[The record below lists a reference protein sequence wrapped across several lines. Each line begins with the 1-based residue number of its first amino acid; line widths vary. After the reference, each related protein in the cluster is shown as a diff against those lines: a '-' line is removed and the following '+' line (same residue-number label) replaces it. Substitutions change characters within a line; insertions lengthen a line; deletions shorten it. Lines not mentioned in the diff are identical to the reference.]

1 MRPAAVAGRVA
12 TGLIPKGQGSSPHLT
27 PLDAVVRHSNFPPST
42 YHTIMRYLARII
54 RRGAVLRVARVLMA
68 AALLVLAIDSGHARE
83 VAGPRGDS
91 ASMPTPGA
99 IGAVRRLQPGPS
111 PESMLPHA
119 VQPIEI
125 RGPKGTQISI
135 ETAEG
140 WSPAQAGP
148 LRMGLVVGH
157 PYRLRITNIPQ
168 HEGREVFPS
177 IRVLAKLA
185 TPPGMAWR
193 FPVEIVVDEDDL
205 SLALAGSHVRRVVY
219 SACDPDL
226 PDVVPEGWFD
236 VRPGDDCLDVATTL
250 GDPVAELIVGNR
262 LPADFA
268 GTAWPGTA
276 P

>member
-1 MRPAAVAGRVA
+1 M
-12 TGLIPKGQGSSPHLT
+12 
-27 PLDAVVRHSNFPPST
+27 
-42 YHTIMRYLARII
+42 
-54 RRGAVLRVARVLMA
+54 LRVARVLMV
-68 AALLVLAIDSGHARE
+68 AALLVLAIDSGYARE

-91 ASMPTPGA
+91 ASMSTPGA

-125 RGPKGTQISI
+125 RGPKGIQISI

-140 WSPAQAGP
+140 WSPAQAGL

-177 IRVLAKLA
+177 VRVLAKLA

-268 GTAWPGTA
+268 GATWPGSA

>member
-1 MRPAAVAGRVA
+1 MR
-12 TGLIPKGQGSSPHLT
+12 S
-27 PLDAVVRHSNFPPST
+27 F
-42 YHTIMRYLARII
+42 ARII
-54 RRGAVLRVARVLMA
+54 RTGAALRVARVLMVA
-68 AALLVLAIDSGHARE
+68 AFLVLEIGTGHTRE
-83 VAGPRGDS
+83 VAGPRSDS
-91 ASMPTPGA
+91 ASMSTPGA
-99 IGAVRRLQPGPS
+99 IGAVRRLQPGPC

-119 VQPIEI
+119 VQPVEV
-125 RGPKGTQISI
+125 RGPKGMRISI

-140 WSPAQAGP
+140 WSPEQAGP
-148 LRMGLVVGH
+148 LRMGLVVGR

-177 IRVLAKLA
+177 VRVLAKLA

-193 FPVEIVVDEDDL
+193 FPVEVVIDEDDL

-236 VRPGDDCLDVATTL
+236 VRPGDDCLDVASTL
-250 GDPVAELIVGNR
+250 GDPVAEVIIGNR

-268 GTAWPGTA
+268 GATWPGSA

>member
-1 MRPAAVAGRVA
+1 MR
-12 TGLIPKGQGSSPHLT
+12 S
-27 PLDAVVRHSNFPPST
+27 F
-42 YHTIMRYLARII
+42 ARII
-54 RRGAVLRVARVLMA
+54 RTGAALRVASVLMVA
-68 AALLVLAIDSGHARE
+68 AFLVLAIGTGHTRE
-83 VAGPRGDS
+83 VAGPRDDS
-91 ASMPTPGA
+91 ASMSTPGA
-99 IGAVRRLQPGPS
+99 IGAVRRLQPGPC

-119 VQPIEI
+119 VQPVEI
-125 RGPKGTQISI
+125 RGPKGVRISV
-135 ETAEG
+135 ETAAG
-140 WSPAQAGP
+140 WSPAQEGS
-148 LRMGLVVGH
+148 LRMGLVVGS

-168 HEGREVFPS
+168 HDGRELFPS

-193 FPVEIVVDEDDL
+193 FPVEIVIDEDDL

-250 GDPVAELIVGNR
+250 GDPVAEVIIGNR

-268 GTAWPGTA
+268 GAAWAGSA

>member
-1 MRPAAVAGRVA
+1 M
-12 TGLIPKGQGSSPHLT
+12 
-27 PLDAVVRHSNFPPST
+27 
-42 YHTIMRYLARII
+42 
-54 RRGAVLRVARVLMA
+54 LRVARVLMVA
-68 AALLVLAIDSGHARE
+68 AFLVLAIGTGHTRE
-83 VAGPRGDS
+83 VAGARDDS
-91 ASMPTPGA
+91 ASMSTPGA
-99 IGAVRRLQPGPS
+99 IGAVRRVQPGPC

-119 VQPIEI
+119 VQPVEI

-135 ETAEG
+135 ETMEG
-140 WSPAQAGP
+140 WSPVQAGP

-168 HEGREVFPS
+168 HEGRELFPS
-177 IRVLAKLA
+177 VRVLAKLA
-185 TPPGMAWR
+185 TPPGMGWR
-193 FPVEIVVDEDDL
+193 FPVEIVIDEDDL

-250 GDPVAELIVGNR
+250 GDPVAEVIIGNR
-262 LPADFA
+262 LPADV
-268 GTAWPGTA
+268 TAATWTGSA

>member
-1 MRPAAVAGRVA
+1 MR
-12 TGLIPKGQGSSPHLT
+12 H
-27 PLDAVVRHSNFPPST
+27 
-42 YHTIMRYLARII
+42 LARII
-54 RRGAVLRVARVLMA
+54 RTGAALQIVRVLMA
-68 AALLVLAIDSGHARE
+68 TAFLVPAIDTGHARE

-99 IGAVRRLQPGPS
+99 IGVTRRLQPGPC
-111 PESMLPHA
+111 PESMLPGA
-119 VQPIEI
+119 VQPVEI
-125 RGPKGTQISI
+125 RGPKGMQISI

-140 WSPAQAGP
+140 WSPVQAGP

-168 HEGREVFPS
+168 QDGRELFPS
-177 IRVLAKLA
+177 VRVLAKLA

-193 FPVEIVVDEDDL
+193 FPVEIVIDEDDL
-205 SLALAGSHVRRVVY
+205 TLALAGSHVRRVVY

-250 GDPVAELIVGNR
+250 GDPVAELILGNR
-262 LPADFA
+262 LPADLA
-268 GTAWPGTA
+268 GATWPGSA